1 VKNSWG
7 PRPKYGYELLM
18 KYKADPEAYPK
29 DMFYNDLQ
37 IYYAKNRGKDA
48 VQEILDLL

>member
-1 VKNSWG
+1 
-7 PRPKYGYELLM
+7 M
-18 KYKADPEAYPK
+18 KYKADPETYTK

>member
-1 VKNSWG
+1 
-7 PRPKYGYELLM
+7 M
-18 KYKADPEAYPK
+18 KYKADPEGYPK
-29 DMFYNDLQ
+29 DTFYNDLQ

>member
-1 VKNSWG
+1 
-7 PRPKYGYELLM
+7 M

-29 DMFYNDLQ
+29 ESFYNDLQ